1 MIRARLALVV
11 IVILLFVAGAGA
23 GASYIWFMRAIA
35 APGPLQAPAVV
46 IVAPGEGLSAIAQSL
61 TVANVLDRAWL
72 FQLEARRTSQTRAL
86 KPGEYQFEA
95 GVSVAEVLKK
105 IVERDVVMH
114 FVTVPEGVVSSEI
127 VRVLNAENALVGEVP
142 STIEDGSLLPE
153 TYSYEW
159 GDTRADLIERM
170 RAAHTRTLEQL
181 WEARAPDLPLN
192 SPDEALILASIVEKE
207 TGIDT
212 ERRRVAAVFINRLR
226 RGMKLQSDPTVIY
239 GLVPESGKLGRPLSR
254 ADLAQTTPYNTYVIS
269 GLPPS
274 PICHPGREA
283 IAAVLNP
290 LDSQELYFV
299 ADGSGGHAFAR
310 TLREHNQNVANWRR
324 FQQAQRNSKAD

>member
-1 MIRARLALVV
+1 MTRARLV
-11 IVILLFVAGAGA
+11 IAAIVLLLVAGIGA
-23 GASYIWFMRAIA
+23 GASYIWFVRAVA

-46 IVAPGEGLSAIAQSL
+46 MIVPGEGLSAIARSL
-61 TVANVLDRAWL
+61 TAADVIERAWL
-72 FQLEARRTSQTRAL
+72 FELEARRSSQTRAL

-95 GVSVAEVLKK
+95 GTSVAEALKK
-105 IVERDVVMH
+105 IVERDVVVH
-114 FVTVPEGVVSSEI
+114 FVTIPEGVVSSEI
-127 VRVLNAENALVGEVP
+127 LRILNAEESLSGEAP
-142 STIEDGSLLPE
+142 TAIEDGSLLPE
-153 TYSYEW
+153 TYSFEW
-159 GDTRADLIERM
+159 GDTRADLIDRM
-170 RAAHTRTLEQL
+170 RIARTQALEQL
-181 WEARAPDLPLN
+181 WATRAPDLPLK

-207 TGIDT
+207 TGIDA
-212 ERRRVAAVFINRLR
+212 ERGRVAAVFINRLR

-239 GLVPESGKLGRPLSR
+239 GLAPNSGKLGRALSR
-254 ADLAQTTPYNTYVIS
+254 ADLAQATPYNTYVID

-290 LDSQELYFV
+290 PESQDLYFV

-324 FQQAQRNSKAD
+324 LQRVQRNSASD